1 VALFQAVSGLAL
13 AETIPSDE
21 ASFSDYVAQAI
32 RREVGDTPVTVKSAL
47 SVSVGPLQANLDR
60 LYKYCR
66 SNDWHC
72 DAQIDQF
79 AKGASQALKNQN
91 APVDKQSV
99 RLVIRSAEYIKH
111 ARANFGADAPTFQ
124 TKPFVEDLIVVAVLD
139 TPRAVRPLDDRD
151 LKALGMTPEQ
161 LFEVAAENMRKSL
174 KPILERAKPVPS
186 GQIGTVTGSY
196 FDVGRVA
203 MHDEW
208 APLAAAQNGILLV
221 AVPATDTVLYVS
233 EVTPTA
239 VDALRTFA
247 KRAANTSSG
256 ALSGVVLKWTP
267 ERWEVVQ

>member
-1 VALFQAVSGLAL
+1 MLLPAVSSVAL
-13 AETIPSDE
+13 AETIPTDE

-32 RREVGDTPVTVKSAL
+32 RREVGDAPVTVKSPL
-47 SVSVGPLQANLDR
+47 TLSVGPLQANLDR

-79 AKGASQALKNQN
+79 AKGASQALKSQS

-99 RLVIRSAEYIKH
+99 RLVLRSAEYIKH

-124 TKPFVEDLIVVAVLD
+124 TKPFVEDLLVVAVLD

-151 LKALGMTPEQ
+151 LKALGLTQEQ
-161 LFEVAAENMRKSL
+161 LFEVAAENMRKNL
-174 KPILERAKPVPS
+174 KPILERAKPVSS
-186 GQIGTVTGSY
+186 GQIGTVSGSF

-208 APLAAAQNGILLV
+208 APLAAAQNGVLLV
-221 AVPATDTVLYVS
+221 AVPAADTVLYVS
-233 EVTPTA
+233 EATPTA

-247 KRAANTSSG
+247 KRAASSG
-256 ALSGVVLKWTP
+256 ALSGIILKWTP
-267 ERWEVVQ
+267 ERWELVK